1 LKNLGVYF
9 SEKDLEP
16 KITESVLQT
25 KNYKFKQRLEEED
38 ELLEMIDH
46 PTMRSTIQR
55 KNVNNQAIGRNKKL
69 TQLLKNWYFDQPRK
83 LSSSQEYINW
93 YTLIDPTLH
102 SQRKGRRSS
111 FDHYRDSTIEN
122 IYFKKKKWNLKEFVL
137 QSVIE
142 QEKLRIK
149 EEQRKLEEEKARVI
163 QERQENQRKVEEEHE

>member
-1 LKNLGVYF
+1 
-9 SEKDLEP
+9 
-16 KITESVLQT
+16 
-25 KNYKFKQRLEEED
+25 
-38 ELLEMIDH
+38 M
-46 PTMRSTIQR
+46 
-55 KNVNNQAIGRNKKL
+55 
-69 TQLLKNWYFDQPRK
+69 
-83 LSSSQEYINW
+83 
-93 YTLIDPTLH
+93 DPTLH